1 MSEISE
7 STISIEDEK
16 SDILKKNV
24 LGKSKKWNNEIFNI
38 FIGFACLFY
47 IYNHFTTYPNA
58 EEHFQKF
65 KCKKQTV
72 EVFLEIKTVPDS
84 LLSMPIWFSIYIFA
98 NGFGALVLWRISNM
112 KRSYYGD
119 EMYLVIYGGEESST
133 KKIEKN

>member
-65 KCKKQTV
+65 KY
-72 EVFLEIKTVPDS
+72 S